1 MIFIDT
7 WAWIAL
13 ADRSDPYHRKAK
25 AEHKRL
31 RRARRRYVTTDYVL
45 GEIISY
51 LYAAIGTAQA
61 QGFISTILESAD
73 TGHYVLVHV
82 SPNQFRR
89 AWELRQKYRDKP
101 QISFVDLTSMVVMQD
116 LGVDLVF
123 TGDAHFQ
130 QVGLGFQ
137 LLPSSSLSLAAGGAA
152 ERE

>member
-1 MIFIDT
+1 MILIDT

-25 AEHKRL
+25 AEHKKL
-31 RRARRRYVTTDYVL
+31 RRARRRYVTTEHVL
-45 GEIISY
+45 AETISY
-51 LYAAIGTAQA
+51 LYPAIGPAQA
-61 QGFISTILESAD
+61 QGFINTILDSAD

-101 QISFVDLTSMVVMQD
+101 KISFVDLTSMVVMQD
-116 LGVDLVF
+116 LSITHVF

-137 LLPSSSLSLAAGGAA
+137 LVP
-152 ERE
+152 